1 MTTILDQPTDLLG
14 LVGQCLGA
22 TEWMNVTQQQ
32 VDLFAE
38 ATGDHQWI
46 HTDPERA
53 ARGPFKGTI
62 VHDYLTLSMTP
73 ALIAQVLEIRELTA
87 ALNYGVNK
95 VRFPTPVRVG
105 SQVRAVV
112 TVASAQQKTSGV
124 ESVFT
129 LTYEIDGEERPACVA
144 DVIVLYP

>member
-1 MTTILDQPTDLLG
+1 MTTVLDEPADLLK
-14 LVGQCLGA
+14 LVGQVVG
-22 TEWMNVTQQQ
+22 TTNWMTVTQHQ

-53 ARGPFKGTI
+53 AKGPFKSTI
-62 VHDYLTLSMTP
+62 AHGYLTLSLAP
-73 ALIAQVLEIRELTA
+73 SAIAQVLEIREQTA
-87 ALNYGVNK
+87 ALNYGLDR
-95 VRFPTPVRVG
+95 VRFPAPVRVG
-105 SQVRAVV
+105 TQVRAAVA
-112 TVASAQQKTSGV
+112 VASARQKTSGV

-129 LTYEIDGEERPACVA
+129 LTYEIDGGDRPACVA